1 MKDSLIHAFSNLWR
15 RRGRT
20 ALTILSVV
28 VGVMLVSAVLMIGQA
43 GESLFYEELTK
54 MGMDGLSV
62 TMEDGV
68 LYTDALETIR
78 TVSGVDSAMPLTIG
92 AAAIIRED
100 ESEETMLCGIDAG
113 ADQVISLELRF
124 GRLISDGDVRSYGRV
139 CLVEETYAREHY
151 GRTNVVGETLRLM
164 QESGAE
170 EYTIIGVATAGSTLI
185 QNVIEY
191 IPSMV
196 FIPYTTFQE
205 CTGSKELTQVAVRME
220 KGADGTALG
229 DSIARALERQG
240 DSTGTPRIENLAAQ
254 KGRLE
259 SLLQMVLW
267 ILGVISGVSL
277 LVSGIGVM
285 TIMLVSVQERVREIG
300 VKKAVG
306 ATDRRIL
313 WEFLLESGMLAALGG
328 FIGLLLGGAASC
340 IGVYAVTGAWHL
352 PLGTFAAIWLFTV
365 FIGVLGGIFPALRA
379 SKLPPVDALCR
390 E

>member
-1 MKDSLIHAFSNLWR
+1 MKDSLVHAFSNLWR

-20 ALTILSVV
+20 ALTVLSVV
-28 VGVMLVSAVLMIGQA
+28 VGVMLVSAVLVIGQA
-43 GESLFYEELTK
+43 GEALFYDELSK

-62 TMEDGV
+62 TMENGV
-68 LYTDALETIR
+68 LYTDVLETIR
-78 TVSGVDSAMPLTIG
+78 TVSGVESAMPLTIG
-92 AAAIIRED
+92 VAAIMRED

-124 GRLISDGDVRSYGRV
+124 GRLISNGDVRSFGRV
-139 CLVEETYAREHY
+139 CLVEETYALKHY
-151 GRTNVVGETLRLM
+151 GRTNVVGETLRLI
-164 QESGAE
+164 QETGAE

-220 KGADGTALG
+220 KGEDGAVLSN
-229 DSIARALERQG
+229 SITRALERQ
-240 DSTGTPRIENLAAQ
+240 DDNTGTPRIENLAAQ

-340 IGVYAVTGAWHL
+340 IGVYAVTGNWYF

-365 FIGVLGGIFPALRA
+365 LIGVLGGIFPALRA